1 MDGIERSTSS
11 KFNMSQRILLRID
24 AMQTLA
30 AQFYR
35 EGELDKWFFEWKNI
49 KFQIIGKLD
58 ADEQKKLRELEGGIS
73 KYIVSSPDGQVV
85 VCKSKSIPL
94 IEEYVSLI
102 QQYIEEK
109 EIGLVS
115 KGDETIFT

>member
-1 MDGIERSTSS
+1 MDGIERSTLS

-30 AQFYR
+30 AQYYR
-35 EGELDKWFFEWKNI
+35 EGELVRWFFEWKNI

-58 ADEQKKLRELEGGIS
+58 EDEQDKLIGLEKDITKYVFDGRE
-73 KYIVSSPDGQVV
+73 GQVLTR
-85 VCKSKSIPL
+85 KEKSIPL
-94 IEEYVSLI
+94 IEKYVGML
-102 QQYIEEK
+102 QLYIEEK